1 MATVIQSFQ
10 GQAGIKIET
19 VAGTYRA
26 PTLAQDFFFYTACKV
41 EDLIEDNVDESFRG
55 QAAADQGFY
64 PGFRSARVTITQPF
78 AQFPTGYLLKAFFG
92 TDTATGAG
100 DPFTHTYT
108 ELDTAAPATYTIT
121 VFDATTTNARAMVN
135 CILQRLRFT
144 LASKGL
150 VVVEAVFLGKFD
162 STANAKPTAVYDTS
176 PHYVPYQMAATINSV
191 GSTKVTQWETI
202 CEREVEPVFGFS
214 GTQDLTAVS
223 GNRIRVTGSIIFAP
237 ADNTEADYYRL
248 GTVVPISL
256 LFTNTG
262 GHTFTWQQT
271 ATRLIN
277 GTFIDQS
284 GPYIRVNAKYR
295 AIRNAT
301 DAGPATAILL
311 NAVAVAGY
319 N

>member
-1 MATVIQSFQ
+1 MATVLQSFL

-19 VAGTYRA
+19 VPGTYRA
-26 PTLAQDFFFYTACKV
+26 PTLAQDFFFYTAVKL
-41 EDLIEDNVDESFRG
+41 EDLVEDNVDESFRG
-55 QAAADQGFY
+55 QASADQGFY
-64 PGFRSARVTITQPF
+64 PGFRSARATITQPF

-92 TDTATGAG
+92 TDVVTGAG

-108 ELDTAAPATYTIT
+108 ELDTGPPATYTIT
-121 VFDATTTNARAMVN
+121 VFDATTATARALTN

-150 VVVEAVFLGKFD
+150 VVCEAVFLGKFD
-162 STANAKPTAVYDTS
+162 ALQTKPTAVYDTS
-176 PHYVPYQMAATINSV
+176 PHYVPYQMAATINSIA
-191 GSTKVTQWETI
+191 STRVIQWETI

-214 GTQDLTAVS
+214 GTQDLTTVS
-223 GNRIRVTGSIIFAP
+223 GNRIRVTGSAIWAP
-237 ADNTEADYYRL
+237 QDNTEIDYYRA

-256 LFTNTG
+256 LFTNTA

-277 GTFIDQS
+277 GTFVDQS
-284 GPYIRVNAKYR
+284 GPYARVNAKYR

-319 N
+319 T